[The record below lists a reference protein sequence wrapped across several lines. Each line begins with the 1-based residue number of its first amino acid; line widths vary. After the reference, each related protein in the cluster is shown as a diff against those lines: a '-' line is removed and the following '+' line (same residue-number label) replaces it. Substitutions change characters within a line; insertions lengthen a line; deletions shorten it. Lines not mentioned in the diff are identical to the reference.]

1 MNNEQL
7 QTFLDAHGTDPMRWP
22 QSQHAA
28 AEHAIAHDT
37 AARALYHEAQ
47 QLEAMLAGF
56 GRVDADDE
64 GAATRVMTRLDR
76 LPRQARPF
84 WHWPALLL
92 DWQFAPA
99 WPRLVA
105 LASCALIGFMV
116 GLTGLDRTI
125 ESYQSLPTVSASEDI
140 ASLFEPETLT
150 GARP

>member
-7 QTFLDAHGTDPMRWP
+7 QTFLDSHGTDPARWP
-22 QSQHAA
+22 QSQRAV
-28 AEHAIAHDT
+28 AEQSIARDA
-37 AARALYHEAQ
+37 AARALYREAQ

-56 GRVDADDE
+56 GRVGADDE
-64 GAATRVMTRLDR
+64 SAAARVMTRLNH

-99 WPRLVA
+99 WPRVVA

-116 GLTGLDRTI
+116 GLTGLDRAV
-125 ESYQSLPTVSASEDI
+125 ESYQSVQTASVGEDI